1 MTMDNHKR
9 IGNATFPCINL
20 IATSTATANTLRN
33 RLRSLAISFEPNAQK
48 PELQALCS
56 LHQLGVI
63 QTGCTADQK
72 LVHQVRL
79 WWEMDLK
86 ARSKELERLDLDDT
100 GKRLD
105 NIKSLILKLQAI
117 ETEKMISMGTL
128 DPLLDESD
136 EGTSEDL
143 EATSDEESEEDESE
157 EEDSAIEYDEDD
169 SSEELY
175 EDTDESSS
183 DSSGEDEDED
193 EDFDLELWLDTEE
206 LDY

>member
-1 MTMDNHKR
+1 MNYPHQLLLATNSTLSGNHCPHLLACLVFQQFFKIAFTGPELMTMDNHKR

-105 NIKSLILKLQAI
+105 NIKSLILKL
-117 ETEKMISMGTL
+117 
-128 DPLLDESD
+128 
-136 EGTSEDL
+136 
-143 EATSDEESEEDESE
+143 
-157 EEDSAIEYDEDD
+157 
-169 SSEELY
+169 
-175 EDTDESSS
+175 
-183 DSSGEDEDED
+183 
-193 EDFDLELWLDTEE
+193 
-206 LDY
+206 